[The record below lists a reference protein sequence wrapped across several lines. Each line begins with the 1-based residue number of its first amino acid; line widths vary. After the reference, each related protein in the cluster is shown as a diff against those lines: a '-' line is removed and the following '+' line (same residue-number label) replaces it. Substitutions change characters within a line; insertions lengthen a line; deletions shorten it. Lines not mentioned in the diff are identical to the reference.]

1 MTINNSHE
9 NSKPHTTVQIPN
21 YKIVETVY
29 SGSRTLVYRAVR
41 THDRLP
47 VVIKLL
53 KNDYPTFS
61 ELVQFRNQYTIAK
74 NLCQPGIIQT
84 YSLEPYRNSY
94 ALVMEDFG
102 GISLQEWAGSGKN
115 AFSLRE
121 FLEIAIALCNT
132 LDILYRDRIIHKDI
146 KPSNI
151 LINPETK
158 QVKLIDFSIAS
169 LLLRET
175 QTLINPNV
183 LEGTLAYISPEQ
195 TGRMNRGIDYRTD
208 FYSLGVTF
216 FELLTGKLP
225 FASNDPMELVHSH
238 IAKASPLIHEINSE
252 IPSVLSKIVSKL
264 MAKNAEDRYQSALGL
279 KFDLEKCLTKLQE
292 TGEIQ
297 SFEIARRDVCDRFL
311 IPEKLYGRETE
322 VQALLKAFDRVSQG
336 SSELMLVAGFSGIGK
351 TAVVNEVHKPI
362 TQQKGYFIK
371 GKFDQFNRNIPLSA
385 FVQALRD
392 LMNQLLSESDRQLQ
406 TWKEKLLKALG
417 DSGQV
422 LIDLIP
428 ELERIIGSQPPT
440 PELSGEA
447 AQNRFNLLFQNF
459 IQVFAKVEH
468 PLVIFIDD
476 LQWADSASLNLMQ
489 SLLTEAQSHSQ
500 CLLVLGAYR
509 DNEVFPGHPFLMT
522 VNTLENADVTI
533 ETLTLS
539 PLSADSL
546 NHLIADAFQASQ
558 SAVQPLTKL
567 VIQKTQG
574 NPFFATQF
582 LKALHQDSLI
592 TFDREVCHWQ
602 CDLVQVQDAALTDD
616 VVEFMALQLRK
627 LPVTTQEQLKFAAC
641 IGAKFDLK
649 TLTIVSEQDEIQVAL
664 TLWSALK
671 EGLIV
676 PEGKIYKF
684 YLDDNQPQEHRSLS
698 EEISEQIHYRFFHD
712 RVQQAAYSLIPEDQ
726 KQATHLKMGQLLQ
739 TRLSKAE
746 REEKLFDIV
755 SHLNLSRG
763 LLSHQTERESL
774 IRLNLAA
781 IEKAKKATAY
791 GVARDLV
798 TVGLELLSE
807 DSWQTQYELSLK
819 LHEIAADVA
828 CLKADFE
835 EAIAQVQQVLDKAQM
850 VLDKVPVYMVQIR
863 VLTAQN
869 QLADAIAIAAQAVT
883 LLGIEFPSD
892 ITPSLSEQ
900 TIQNVEVELEGKVI
914 EDLVNLPVM
923 TDPATIAAMELLGT
937 IMPMVF
943 VAKPAFLPFVCANI
957 VSLSLQFGNAPVS
970 SVGYATYGL
979 VLATG
984 LGQVERGYHLG
995 KMALTLIDRLN
1006 TKAYKCLTILHF
1018 AACVQH
1024 QKESMTSMAALLKQG
1039 YLVGIEIG
1047 DFLYLGYCMAHY
1059 FYACFYAGK
1068 ELSALQSEI
1077 AQFCSVIASLKQ
1089 ANSLAYLKMNQE
1101 FFGRL
1106 LEKNHQPTLLIGDA
1120 YDETKIFPQY
1130 LQNNQLTGFGIAY
1143 TYKLILAYLFGDYN
1157 RALEYINEVNQYLG
1171 GIVGMLHIPAVHFYG
1186 GLTYLAVPI
1195 GKSKD
1200 EQLQLLALAEQ
1211 HHASLSTWAEN
1222 APMNHQHKVAL
1233 LAAER
1238 CRVLGNISEAI
1249 DGYERAIAGAKANGF
1264 IQDEALANELAAKF
1278 YLDWGKE
1285 KIAAV
1290 YMQEAYYCYARWG
1303 AKAKVADLEQRY
1315 PQLLAPILQQTRSPL
1330 STNETIFT
1338 LGSVTSTSSATSSSS
1353 SISVA
1358 LDLAAILKAS
1368 QTISGEIELE
1378 KLLASL
1384 LSIVIENAGADKCVL
1399 MLLRDSRLLIKGS
1412 ITIGTQPVVLQSLP
1426 VDDSQDIPLKLI
1438 YKVKHNR
1445 QTVVLLDATAEPTL
1459 ANDPYIV
1466 RQQPQSILCN
1476 PILHQG
1482 KLLGILYLENNLAK
1496 GAFTSDR
1503 VELLNLLC
1511 AQAAISLENAQ
1522 LYERSQQY
1530 AQQLEAA
1537 LQELQGA
1544 QLQIVQSEKM
1554 SALGNLVAGV
1564 AHEINNPVGFI
1575 AGNLQPALDY
1585 VTDTFRLID
1594 LYQQEY
1600 PNPSAVIQDEIEAI
1614 ELDYLREDLPKL
1626 IGSMQLGVDRI
1637 CSISTSL
1644 RTFSRA
1650 DKDYKVPFNIHEGID
1665 STILIL
1671 KHRLKASESR
1681 PAIEVVTD
1689 YGSIPA
1695 ISCFPGQLNQVFM
1708 NILANAIDALEE
1720 ASQKRTFGDIAAN
1733 PNRIEIQ
1740 TGLDDS
1746 GQQAIVRIRD
1756 NGMGMSDEVKQRV
1769 FDHLFTTKAVGKG
1782 TGLGLAIARQ
1792 IIVEKHGGII
1802 SVNSA
1807 PDKGTEFLIALP
1819 I

>member
-1 MTINNSHE
+1 MSGYTIIE
-9 NSKPHTTVQIPN
+9 QI
-21 YKIVETVY
+21 YL
-29 SGSRTLVYRAVR
+29 SSRTAVYRGLDNSNQRSVVVKVL
-41 THDRLP
+41 RLE
-47 VVIKLL
+47 
-53 KNDYPTFS
+53 YPTFA
-61 ELVQFRNQYTIAK
+61 ELVQFRNQYAIAK
-74 NLCQPGIIQT
+74 NLPIPGIVQPLN
-84 YSLEPYRNSY
+84 LERLGNGY
-94 ALVMEDFG
+94 ALVMEDWG
-102 GISLQEWAGSGKN
+102 ALSL
-115 AFSLRE
+115 SLYLQQQSLSLSE
-121 FLEIAIALCNT
+121 VLDVALQLAT
-132 LDILYRDRIIHKDI
+132 ILQDLHQQRVIHKDI
-146 KPSNI
+146 KPANI
-151 LINPETK
+151 LIHPESK
-158 QVKLIDFSIAS
+158 QVKLIDLSIAS
-169 LLLRET
+169 LLPKET
-175 QTLINPNV
+175 QEIQNPNF
-183 LEGTLAYISPEQ
+183 LEGTLAYLAPEQ
-195 TGRMNRGIDYRTD
+195 TGRMNRGIDYRAD
-208 FYSLGVTF
+208 FYALGVTLYQ
-216 FELLTGKLP
+216 LLSGKLP
-225 FASNDPMELVHSH
+225 FESEDAMELLHCH
-238 IAKASPLIHEINSE
+238 IAKVPVPVEQVN
-252 IPSVLSKIVSKL
+252 PSVPSMIAAIVAKL

-279 KFDLEKCLTKLQE
+279 KYDLQQCLTQWQE
-292 TGEIQ
+292 AGVISTFQLGE
-297 SFEIARRDVCDRFL
+297 RDLSDRFL

-322 VQALLKAFDRVSQG
+322 VQALLKAFDRVSRG
-336 SSELMLVAGFSGIGK
+336 CSELMLVAGFSGIGK
-351 TAVVNEVHKPI
+351 TAAVNEVHKPI

-447 AQNRFNLLFQNF
+447 AQNRFNRLFQNF

-476 LQWADSASLNLMQ
+476 LQWADSASLGLMQ
-489 SLLTEAQSHSQ
+489 SLLAEAQSQSQ

-522 VNTLENADVTI
+522 VKALEDAGVTL

-558 SAVQPLTKL
+558 SAVQPLTNL
-567 VIQKTQG
+567 VMQKTQG

-592 TFDREVCHWQ
+592 TFDREVGHWQ

-664 TLWSALK
+664 SLWSALQ

-676 PEGKIYKF
+676 PESKIYKF
-684 YLDDNQPQEHRSLS
+684 YLNDDPSQEHRSLS

-739 TRLSKAE
+739 TRLSAAE

-763 LLSHQTERESL
+763 LLSHQAERESL
-774 IRLNLAA
+774 IRLNLTA

-807 DSWQTQYELSLK
+807 DSWETQYELSLK

-835 EAIAQVQQVLDKAQM
+835 EAIAQVQQVLDRAQT

-869 QLADAIAIAAQAVT
+869 QLADAIAIAARAVT
-883 LLGIEFPSD
+883 QLGIEFPSD

-900 TIQNVEVELEGKVI
+900 TIQNVEVKLEGKVI
-914 EDLVNLPVM
+914 DDLVNLPVM
-923 TDPATIAAMELLGT
+923 TDPTTIAAMELLGT
-937 IMPMVF
+937 IMPMVLQ
-943 VAKPAFLPFVCANI
+943 ARPTFLPFVCAKI

-979 VLATG
+979 VLTTG

-1024 QKESMTSMAALLKQG
+1024 QKESMISMAALLKQG
-1039 YLVGIEIG
+1039 YLVGIEVG
-1047 DFLYLGYCMAHY
+1047 DFLYLSYCMAHY
-1059 FYACFYAGK
+1059 FYAYFYAGK

-1089 ANSLAYLKMNQE
+1089 DNALAFLTMNQAL
-1101 FFGRL
+1101 FGRL

-1130 LQNNQLTGFGIAY
+1130 LQNKQLTGLGIAY

-1157 RALEYINEVNQYLG
+1157 QAVEYINEVSQYLG
-1171 GIVGMLHIPAVHFYG
+1171 SLVGMLHIPAVHFYG
-1186 GLTYLAVPI
+1186 GLTYLAVVA
-1195 GKSKD
+1195 GKSED

-1211 HHASLSTWAEN
+1211 HHANLSTWAEN

-1264 IQDEALANELAAKF
+1264 IQEEALANELAAKF
-1278 YLDWGKE
+1278 FLDWGKE
-1285 KIAAV
+1285 KVAAS

-1303 AKAKVADLEQRY
+1303 AKAKVADLEERY
-1315 PQLLAPILQQTRSPL
+1315 PQLLAPILQQSRSLL
-1330 STNETIFT
+1330 STHETIFT
-1338 LGSVTSTSSATSSSS
+1338 LGTVTSTTSATSSSS
-1353 SISVA
+1353 ISDI
-1358 LDLAAILKAS
+1358 LDLKAIIKAS
-1368 QTISGEIELE
+1368 QTLSSEIELE

-1384 LSIVIENAGADKCVL
+1384 LRIVIENAGADKCVL
-1399 MLLRDSRLLIKGS
+1399 MLLRDSHLLIKGS
-1412 ITIGTQPVVLQSLP
+1412 ITQATQPVVLQNLR
-1426 VDDSQDIPLKLI
+1426 VEESQDIPHKLI
-1438 YKVKHNR
+1438 YKVLHSN
-1445 QTVVLLDATAEPTL
+1445 QTVVLIDATADPIL

-1466 RQQPQSILCN
+1466 RQQPSSILCN

-1482 KLLGILYLENNLAK
+1482 KLLGILYLENSLTK

-1503 VELLNLLC
+1503 VELLTLLC
-1511 AQAAISLENAQ
+1511 AQAAISIENAR
-1522 LYERSQQY
+1522 LYERSQAY
-1530 AQQLEAA
+1530 AQQLERA
-1537 LQELQGA
+1537 LKDLQQT
-1544 QLQIVQSEKM
+1544 QLQMIQSEKM

-1564 AHEINNPVGFI
+1564 AHEINNPVGFLNGNI
-1575 AGNLQPALDY
+1575 APALDY
-1585 VTDTFRLID
+1585 IND
-1594 LYQQEY
+1594 LFGLLDLVQQKY
-1600 PNPSAVIQDEIEAI
+1600 PQIHPEIQEEIESI
-1614 ELDYLREDLPKL
+1614 ELDYIREDLPKL
-1626 IGSMQLGVDRI
+1626 VESMREGVKRI
-1637 CSISTSL
+1637 QDISVSL
-1644 RTFSRA
+1644 RNFSRA
-1650 DKDYKVPFNIHEGID
+1650 DSDHPVACNIHDGIN

-1671 KHRLKASESR
+1671 KHRLKANEFR
-1681 PAIEVVTD
+1681 PKIQVIKD
-1689 YGSIPA
+1689 YGTLPEVECYA
-1695 ISCFPGQLNQVFM
+1695 GQLNQVFM

-1720 ASQKRTFGDIAAN
+1720 SNTGRSFAQIKAN
-1733 PNRIEIQ
+1733 PNRIKIITVLEN
-1740 TGLDDS
+1740 
-1746 GQQAIVRIRD
+1746 QQVKITISD
-1756 NGMGMSDEVKQRV
+1756 NGLGMNESVKSKI

-1792 IIVEKHGGII
+1792 IVVEKHSG
-1802 SVNSA
+1802 SLQVNSILGE
-1807 PDKGTEFLIALP
+1807 GTEFIITLP
-1819 I
+1819 TRV

>member
-1 MTINNSHE
+1 MNHFHQNSQRHL
-9 NSKPHTTVQIPN
+9 NYQILN
-21 YKIVETVY
+21 YQILETVY
-29 SGSRTLVYRAVR
+29 SGSRTLVYRAIR
-41 THDRLP
+41 TSDRLP

-53 KNDYPTFS
+53 KNEYPTFS

-84 YSLEPYRNSY
+84 YSLEPYRNGY

-102 GISLQEWAGSGKN
+102 GISLHEWGVKRKN
-115 AFSLRE
+115 ALSLRE

-151 LINPETK
+151 LINPQTK

-169 LLLRET
+169 LLPRET
-175 QTLINPNV
+175 ENLINPNI
-183 LEGTLAYISPEQ
+183 LEGTIAYISPEQ

-216 FELLTGKLP
+216 YELLTGQLP
-225 FASNDPMELVHSH
+225 FGSNEPMELVHCH
-238 IAKASPLIHEINSE
+238 IAKPAPLVYEINPN
-252 IPSVLSKIVSKL
+252 IPSVLSEIVSKL
-264 MAKNAEDRYQSALGL
+264 MAKNAEERYQSALGL
-279 KFDLEKCLTKLQE
+279 KYDLENCLTQLQVS
-292 TGEIQ
+292 GEIQ
-297 SFEIARRDVCDRFL
+297 SFKIAQRDVCDRFI

-476 LQWADSASLNLMQ
+476 LQWADSASLGLMQ

-522 VNTLENADVTI
+522 VNTLENADVTL

-567 VIQKTQG
+567 VMQKTQG

-684 YLDDNQPQEHRSLS
+684 YLDDHQPQEHRSLS

-763 LLSHQTERESL
+763 LLSHQAERESL

-835 EAIAQVQQVLDKAQM
+835 EAIAQVQQVLDKAQT

-883 LLGIEFPSD
+883 QLGIEFPSD

-923 TDPATIAAMELLGT
+923 TDPTTIAAMELLGT
-937 IMPMVF
+937 IMPMVLQ
-943 VAKPAFLPFVCANI
+943 ARPTFLPFVCAKI

-979 VLATG
+979 VLTTG

-1024 QKESMTSMAALLKQG
+1024 QKESMISMAALLKQG
-1039 YLVGIEIG
+1039 YLVGIEVG
-1047 DFLYLGYCMAHY
+1047 DFLYLSYCMAHY
-1059 FYACFYAGK
+1059 FYAYFYAGK

-1089 ANSLAYLKMNQE
+1089 DNALAFLTMNQAL
-1101 FFGRL
+1101 FGRL
-1106 LEKNHQPTLLIGDA
+1106 LEKTHQPTLLIGDA

-1130 LQNNQLTGFGIAY
+1130 LQNKQLTGLGIAY

-1157 RALEYINEVNQYLG
+1157 RALEYLNEASQYLG
-1171 GIVGMLHIPAVHFYG
+1171 SIVGMLHIPALHFYG
-1186 GLTYLAVPI
+1186 GLTYLAVVA
-1195 GKSKD
+1195 GKSED

-1211 HHASLSTWAEN
+1211 HHANLSTWAEN

-1264 IQDEALANELAAKF
+1264 IQEEALANELAAKF

-1285 KIAAV
+1285 KVAAS

-1303 AKAKVADLEQRY
+1303 AKAKVADLEERY
-1315 PQLLAPILQQTRSPL
+1315 PQLLAPILKQSRSLL
-1330 STNETIFT
+1330 STHETIFT
-1338 LGSVTSTSSATSSSS
+1338 LGTVTSTSSSSCSSSVS
-1353 SISVA
+1353 DI
-1358 LDLAAILKAS
+1358 LDLKAILKAS
-1368 QTISGEIELE
+1368 QTLSIEIELE

-1384 LSIVIENAGADKCVL
+1384 LRIVIENAGADKCVL
-1399 MLLRDSRLLIKGS
+1399 MLLRDSHLLIKGS
-1412 ITIGTQPVVLQSLP
+1412 ITQATEPVVLQNLR
-1426 VDDSQDIPLKLI
+1426 VEESQDIPHKLI
-1438 YKVKHNR
+1438 YKVKHSN
-1445 QTVVLLDATAEPTL
+1445 QTVVLIDATADPIL
-1459 ANDPYIV
+1459 ANDPYIL

-1496 GAFTSDR
+1496 GAFTSER
-1503 VELLNLLC
+1503 VELLTLLC

-1522 LYERSQQY
+1522 LYERSQAY
-1530 AQQLEAA
+1530 AQQLERA
-1537 LQELQGA
+1537 LHDLQQS
-1544 QLQIVQSEKM
+1544 QLQMIQSEKM

-1564 AHEINNPVGFI
+1564 AHEINNPVGFLNGNI
-1575 AGNLQPALDY
+1575 APALDY
-1585 VTDTFRLID
+1585 IND
-1594 LYQQEY
+1594 LFGLLDLVQQKY
-1600 PNPSAVIQDEIEAI
+1600 PQIHPEIQEEIETI
-1614 ELDYLREDLPKL
+1614 ELEYIREDLPKL
-1626 IGSMQLGVDRI
+1626 VESMREGVKRI
-1637 CSISTSL
+1637 QDISVSL
-1644 RTFSRA
+1644 RNFSRA
-1650 DKDYKVPFNIHEGID
+1650 DSDYPVACNIHDGIN

-1671 KHRLKASESR
+1671 KHRLKANEFR
-1681 PAIEVVTD
+1681 PEIQVIKD
-1689 YGSIPA
+1689 YGALPEVKCYA
-1695 ISCFPGQLNQVFM
+1695 GQLNQVFM

-1720 ASQKRTFGDIAAN
+1720 SNIGRSFAQIKAN
-1733 PNRIEIQ
+1733 PNRITIQ
-1740 TGLDDS
+1740 TTLVDNQVEIS
-1746 GQQAIVRIRD
+1746 IAD
-1756 NGMGMSDEVKQRV
+1756 NGYGMNESVKAKI
-1769 FDHLFTTKAVGKG
+1769 FDHLFTTKGVGKG

-1792 IIVEKHGGII
+1792 IVIEKHGGYVN
-1802 SVNSA
+1802 VNSTLGE
-1807 PDKGTEFLIALP
+1807 GTEFIITLP
-1819 I
+1819 IKGE

>member
-1 MTINNSHE
+1 MVGTLV
-9 NSKPHTTVQIPN
+9 KIPGYRISEELYN
-21 YKIVETVY
+21 
-29 SGSRTLVYRAVR
+29 GSRTLVYRGYREV
-41 THDRLP
+41 DQQP

-53 KNDYPTFS
+53 KNPYPSFN
-61 ELVQFRNQYTIAK
+61 ELLLFRNQYTIAK
-74 NLCQPGIIQT
+74 NLNSPLIVQT
-84 YSLEPYRNSY
+84 YSLEPCQNGY

-102 GISLQEWAGSGKN
+102 GISLKKWGTRETQQ
-115 AFSLRE
+115 SLEE
-121 FLEIAIALCNT
+121 FLVIAITLC
-132 LDILYRDRIIHKDI
+132 DILNLLYHERIIHKDI

-158 QVKLIDFSIAS
+158 QIKLIDFSIAS
-169 LLLRET
+169 LLPRET
-175 QTLINPNV
+175 QTLVNPKV

-216 FELLTGKLP
+216 YELLTDELP
-225 FASNDPMELVHSH
+225 FQSQDVMELVHSH
-238 IAKASPLIHEINSE
+238 IAKTAPLVHEINPD
-252 IPSVLSKIVSKL
+252 IPLVISKIVSKL

-279 KFDLEKCLTKLQE
+279 KVDLEKCLIQLQE

-297 SFEIARRDVCDRFL
+297 SFDIARGKLCDRFI

-392 LMNQLLSESDRQLQ
+392 LMNQLLSESDQQLQ

-428 ELERIIGSQPPT
+428 ELEWIIGSQPPT

-476 LQWADSASLNLMQ
+476 LQWADSSSLDLMQ

-522 VNTLENADVTI
+522 VKTLENADVTL

-546 NHLIADAFQASQ
+546 NQLVADAFQASQ
-558 SAVQPLTKL
+558 SAVQPLTNL
-567 VIQKTQG
+567 IMQKTQG

-582 LKALHQDSLI
+582 LKALHQDTLI

-602 CDLVQVQDAALTDD
+602 CDLVQIQDATLTDD

-649 TLTIVSEQDEIQVAL
+649 TLAIVSEQDEIQVASA
-664 TLWSALK
+664 LWSALQ

-684 YLDDNQPQEHRSLS
+684 YLDDHQAQGHQSLS

-755 SHLNLSRG
+755 SHLNRSRG
-763 LLSHQTERESL
+763 LLSHQAERESL
-774 IRLNLAA
+774 IRLNIAA

-835 EAIAQVQQVLDKAQM
+835 EAIAQVQQVLDQAQT
-850 VLDKVPVYMVQIR
+850 VLDKVPVYKVQIR

-869 QLADAIAIAAQAVT
+869 QLADAIAIAAQAIT
-883 LLGIEFPSD
+883 QLGIEFPSD

-900 TIQNVEVELEGKVI
+900 TLQNVEVALEGKVI
-914 EDLVNLPVM
+914 EDLVNLPAM
-923 TDPATIAAMELLGT
+923 TDPTMMAAMELLGT

-943 VAKPAFLPFVCANI
+943 QAQPTFLPFVSAKI

-970 SVGYATYGL
+970 SVGYSVYGL

-984 LGQVERGYHLG
+984 LGQLDRGYRLG
-995 KMALTLIDRLN
+995 KMALNLIDRLN
-1006 TKAYKCLTILHF
+1006 TKAYKCLTILFF

-1024 QKESMTSMAALLKQG
+1024 QKESMISMAALLKQG
-1039 YLVGIEIG
+1039 YLSGIEIG
-1047 DFLYLGYCMAHY
+1047 DFLYLGYCLAHY
-1059 FYACFYAGK
+1059 FYAYFYAGK
-1068 ELSALQSEI
+1068 ELSALQSEV
-1077 AQFCSVIASLKQ
+1077 AQFCSAIASLKQ
-1089 ANSLAYLKMNQE
+1089 DNALAYLTMNQE

-1106 LEKNHQPTLLIGDA
+1106 LEKNNQPTLLIGDA

-1130 LQNNQLTGFGIAY
+1130 LQNKQLTGFGIAY

-1157 RALEYINEVNQYLG
+1157 RALEYTNEANQYLG
-1171 GIVGMLHIPAVHFYG
+1171 GIAGMVHIPAAHFYG
-1186 GLTYLAVPI
+1186 GLTYLAVVA
-1195 GKSKD
+1195 GKSED

-1211 HHASLSTWAEN
+1211 HHANLSTWAEN

-1249 DGYERAIAGAKANGF
+1249 DGYEQSIAGAKANGF
-1264 IQDEALANELAAKF
+1264 IQEEALANELAAKF

-1285 KIAAV
+1285 KVAAS

-1303 AKAKVADLEQRY
+1303 AKAKVADLEHRY
-1315 PQLLAPILQQTRSPL
+1315 PQLLAPILKPSRSVV
-1330 STNETIFT
+1330 STNETIIS
-1338 LGSVTSTSSATSSSS
+1338 LGTVTSTSSSSSS
-1353 SISVA
+1353 SSVSDT
-1358 LDLAAILKAS
+1358 LDLKAILKAS
-1368 QTISGEIELE
+1368 QAISGAIELD
-1378 KLLASL
+1378 KLLLSL
-1384 LSIVIENAGADKCVL
+1384 LSIIIENAGADKCVL
-1399 MLLRDSRLLIKGS
+1399 MLLRDDRLIIKGS
-1412 ITIGTQPVVLQSLP
+1412 ITQGTNPVVLQNLQ
-1426 VDDSQDIPLKLI
+1426 VEDSQDIPHKLI
-1438 YKVKHNR
+1438 YKVK
-1445 QTVVLLDATAEPTL
+1445 
-1459 ANDPYIV
+1459 
-1466 RQQPQSILCN
+1466 
-1476 PILHQG
+1476 
-1482 KLLGILYLENNLAK
+1482 
-1496 GAFTSDR
+1496 
-1503 VELLNLLC
+1503 
-1511 AQAAISLENAQ
+1511 
-1522 LYERSQQY
+1522 
-1530 AQQLEAA
+1530 
-1537 LQELQGA
+1537 
-1544 QLQIVQSEKM
+1544 
-1554 SALGNLVAGV
+1554 
-1564 AHEINNPVGFI
+1564 
-1575 AGNLQPALDY
+1575 
-1585 VTDTFRLID
+1585 
-1594 LYQQEY
+1594 
-1600 PNPSAVIQDEIEAI
+1600 
-1614 ELDYLREDLPKL
+1614 
-1626 IGSMQLGVDRI
+1626 
-1637 CSISTSL
+1637 
-1644 RTFSRA
+1644 
-1650 DKDYKVPFNIHEGID
+1650 
-1665 STILIL
+1665 
-1671 KHRLKASESR
+1671 
-1681 PAIEVVTD
+1681 
-1689 YGSIPA
+1689 
-1695 ISCFPGQLNQVFM
+1695 
-1708 NILANAIDALEE
+1708 
-1720 ASQKRTFGDIAAN
+1720 
-1733 PNRIEIQ
+1733 
-1740 TGLDDS
+1740 
-1746 GQQAIVRIRD
+1746 
-1756 NGMGMSDEVKQRV
+1756 
-1769 FDHLFTTKAVGKG
+1769 
-1782 TGLGLAIARQ
+1782 
-1792 IIVEKHGGII
+1792 
-1802 SVNSA
+1802 
-1807 PDKGTEFLIALP
+1807 
-1819 I
+1819 

>member
-1 MTINNSHE
+1 
-9 NSKPHTTVQIPN
+9 
-21 YKIVETVY
+21 
-29 SGSRTLVYRAVR
+29 
-41 THDRLP
+41 
-47 VVIKLL
+47 
-53 KNDYPTFS
+53 
-61 ELVQFRNQYTIAK
+61 
-74 NLCQPGIIQT
+74 
-84 YSLEPYRNSY
+84 
-94 ALVMEDFG
+94 EDFG
-102 GISLQEWAGSGKN
+102 GISLQEWAIKGKN
-115 AFSLRE
+115 ALSLRE
-121 FLEIAIALCNT
+121 FLVIGIALCNT
-132 LDILYRDRIIHKDI
+132 LDILYRDRVIHKDI

-151 LINPETK
+151 LINPQTK

-169 LLLRET
+169 LLPRET
-175 QTLINPNV
+175 LTLINPNV

-225 FASNDPMELVHSH
+225 FESNDPMELVHSH
-238 IAKASPLIHEINSE
+238 ITKSSPLIHEINSE

-264 MAKNAEDRYQSALGL
+264 MAKNAEDRYQNALGL
-279 KFDLEKCLTKLQE
+279 KFDLEKCLTQLQE

-297 SFEIARRDVCDRFL
+297 SFEMARRDVCDRFL

-428 ELERIIGSQPPT
+428 ELEWIIGSQPPT

-476 LQWADSASLNLMQ
+476 LQWADSASLDLMQ

-522 VNTLENADVTI
+522 VKTLENADVTL

-558 SAVQPLTKL
+558 SAVQPLTNL

-739 TRLSKAE
+739 TRLSAAE

-763 LLSHQTERESL
+763 LLSHQAERESL

-819 LHEIAADVA
+819 LHGIAADVA

-835 EAIAQVQQVLDKAQM
+835 EAIAQVQQVLDKAQT

-883 LLGIEFPSD
+883 QLGIEFPSD

-923 TDPATIAAMELLGT
+923 TDPTTIAAMELLGT
-937 IMPMVF
+937 IMPMVLQ
-943 VAKPAFLPFVCANI
+943 ARPTFLPFVCAKI

-979 VLATG
+979 VLTTG

-1024 QKESMTSMAALLKQG
+1024 QKESMISMAALLKQG
-1039 YLVGIEIG
+1039 YLVGIEVG
-1047 DFLYLGYCMAHY
+1047 DFLYLSYCMAHY
-1059 FYACFYAGK
+1059 FYAYFYAGK

-1089 ANSLAYLKMNQE
+1089 DNALAFLTMNQAL
-1101 FFGRL
+1101 FGRL
-1106 LEKNHQPTLLIGDA
+1106 LEKTHQPTLLIGDA

-1130 LQNNQLTGFGIAY
+1130 LQNKQLTGLGIAY

-1157 RALEYINEVNQYLG
+1157 RALEYLNEASQYLG
-1171 GIVGMLHIPAVHFYG
+1171 SIVGMLHIPALHFYG
-1186 GLTYLAVPI
+1186 GLTYLAVVA
-1195 GKSKD
+1195 GKSED

-1315 PQLLAPILQQTRSPL
+1315 PQLLAPILKQTRSLL
-1330 STNETIFT
+1330 STHETIFT
-1338 LGSVTSTSSATSSSS
+1338 LGTVTSTTSSSS
-1353 SISVA
+1353 STSVSDI
-1358 LDLAAILKAS
+1358 LDLKAILKAS
-1368 QTISGEIELE
+1368 QTLSSEIELE

-1384 LSIVIENAGADKCVL
+1384 LRIVIENAGADKCVL
-1399 MLLRDSRLLIKGS
+1399 MLLRDSHLLIKGS
-1412 ITIGTQPVVLQSLP
+1412 ITQATQPVVLQNLG
-1426 VDDSQDIPLKLI
+1426 VEESQDIPHKLI
-1438 YKVKHNR
+1438 YKVKHSN
-1445 QTVVLLDATAEPTL
+1445 QTVVLIDATADPIL

-1522 LYERSQQY
+1522 LYEQSQTY
-1530 AQQLEAA
+1530 AQQLEQA
-1537 LQELQGA
+1537 LHDLQQT
-1544 QLQIVQSEKM
+1544 QLQMIQSEKM

-1575 AGNLQPALDY
+1575 SGNLNEAKSTVQDLVEHLNLYRSRAPETELADHAEDIDLDY
-1585 VTDTFRLID
+1585 II
-1594 LYQQEY
+1594 
-1600 PNPSAVIQDEIEAI
+1600 A
-1614 ELDYLREDLPKL
+1614 DLPKM
-1626 IGSMQLGVDRI
+1626 IDSMQLGCDRI
-1637 CSISTSL
+1637 KDISTSL

-1671 KHRLKASESR
+1671 KYRLKANDER
-1681 PAIEVVTD
+1681 PAIEVVKD
-1689 YGSIPA
+1689 YGNIPA
-1695 ISCFPGQLNQVFM
+1695 IECFPGQLNQVFM
-1708 NILANAIDALEE
+1708 NIMANAIDALEE
-1720 ASQKRTFGDIAAN
+1720 SNIGRSFAEAKAN
-1733 PNRIEIQ
+1733 SNRITITTSVEDKVVKI
-1740 TGLDDS
+1740 
-1746 GQQAIVRIRD
+1746 AIAD
-1756 NGMGMSDEVKQRV
+1756 NGKGMNESVKQKV
-1769 FDHLFTTKAVGKG
+1769 FDHLFTTKSVGKG

-1792 IIVEKHGGII
+1792 IVEEKHGG
-1802 SVNSA
+1802 SL
-1807 PDKGTEFLIALP
+1807 K
-1819 I
+1819 